1 MASAIII
8 CASHKDSCSFQDINP
23 AVLVAIYR
31 INAFYIM
38 CLDIEEADLILLIGT
53 NVRFEAP
60 LLNARIR
67 KAYVHKETDIAYIGP
82 KVDLTYDYMV

>member
-1 MASAIII
+1 
-8 CASHKDSCSFQDINP
+8 
-23 AVLVAIYR
+23 
-31 INAFYIM
+31 M

-82 KVDLTYDYMV
+82 KVDLTYDYMVWNIYCILHFSCTYTLK